1 MSLVEE
7 LRKIPPV
14 TRFLCG
20 SLISVTVP
28 MILQVV
34 SPYKLLFVREYVT
47 KRYEIWRAFTTFFIG
62 GTGLNFIFD
71 IAMFYRNSDELES
84 KHFAGRSADYAWQVF
99 LASLSILGFNL
110 PLRTFV
116 HTRALLI
123 ALTYV
128 SSMLAPPGSQT
139 TFWGLITLPVRY
151 LPYVFVA
158 MDFLMGGPQAAA
170 VSISG
175 AVVGHL
181 WWWGVWDTGVLRNL
195 AAAPRFVRALMGE
208 DSDGRPRPLGGGVH
222 VVPPR
227 RDGPV
232 RQAGRGWGSGQR
244 LGS

>member
-1 MSLVEE
+1 ML
-7 LRKIPPV
+7 
-14 TRFLCG
+14 TACYHLCNG
-20 SLISVTVP
+20 
-28 MILQVV
+28 Q
-34 SPYKLLFVREYVT
+34 
-47 KRYEIWRAFTTFFIG
+47 
-62 GTGLNFIFD
+62 
-71 IAMFYRNSDELES
+71 
-84 KHFAGRSADYAWQVF
+84 
-99 LASLSILGFNL
+99 GFNL

-139 TFWGLITLPVRY
+139 SFWGLITFPVKY
-151 LPYVFVA
+151 LPYAFIA

-181 WWWGVWDTGVLRNL
+181 WWWGVWDTGVLRNF
-195 AAAPRFVRALMGE
+195 ATAPRFLRSLMGE

-222 VVPPR
+222 VIPPR
-227 RDGPV
+227 RDEPA
-232 RQAGRGWGSGQR
+232 RPAGRNWGRGQR